1 MSRLTE
7 RAKTYRLPNPSTPE
21 DLECR
26 WSKTLK
32 FGDKVLL
39 AGHYYNGRGKPCY
52 FGAVYEFLT
61 DDTGC
66 EGEIGIREESGVD
79 FEDEGHAIEWAM
91 KNAN

>member
-1 MSRLTE
+1 MSKLTE

-21 DLECR
+21 DLEYC
-26 WSKTLK
+26 WSKTLR
-32 FGDKVLL
+32 FGDKVII
-39 AGHYYNGRGKPCY
+39 AGHYYNGRGKPSY

-66 EGEIGIREESGVD
+66 EAEIGIREVSGVE
-79 FEDEGHAIEWAM
+79 FEDAGHAIEWAI

>member
-21 DLECR
+21 DLECC
-26 WSKTLK
+26 WSKTMR
-32 FGDKVLL
+32 FGDKVIM
-39 AGHYYNGRGKPCY
+39 AGHYYSGRGKPSY
-52 FGAVYEFLT
+52 FGAVYEFHT

-66 EGEIGIREESGVD
+66 EAEIGIREVSGME

-91 KNAN
+91 KNAS

>member
-1 MSRLTE
+1 MSKLTE

-26 WSKTLK
+26 WSKTLR
-32 FGDKVLL
+32 FGGRVLL
-39 AGHYYNGRGKPCY
+39 AGHYYNGRGKPSF
-52 FGAVYEFLT
+52 FGAVYEFLS

-66 EGEIGIREESGVD
+66 EAEIGIREVSGVE
-79 FEDEGHAIEWAM
+79 FEDAGHAIEWAI

>member
-1 MSRLTE
+1 MSKLTE
-7 RAKTYRLPNPSTPE
+7 RAKTYRLPNPTTPE

-32 FGDKVLL
+32 FGDTVLL
-39 AGHYYNGRGKPCY
+39 AGHYYNGVSKPCY

-61 DDTGC
+61 EDTGC
-66 EGEIGIREESGVD
+66 EGEIGIREVSGVE